1 MGMENQTEV
10 LYLNGA
16 FMALADGRISVEDR
30 GFELGDG
37 IYEVIKITNSRLLW
51 CPDHLE
57 RLERS
62 LASIRLSEA
71 LEGHPMDQVLA
82 ELVSRS
88 GLEQGMVYVQVTR
101 GYAPREFV
109 FPTAPHPTVL
119 AYAREHPAPSVSAIM
134 AGIALHPVED
144 MRWARCDIK
153 STNLLAAVL
162 AKEEARAAG
171 ADEALFMAPDGLVRE
186 GGSSNVFAVIGGV
199 FRTHPLT
206 NRILGGITRKHVIEI
221 ARRLGYAVEERAFT
235 LEELAAEP
243 AQHVEVFTASTLKDM
258 LPVVRIGDRVVGDGR
273 PGRSPCVCSMP
284 CGRSRPRFVGAAAP
298 APLATS

>member
-1 MGMENQTEV
+1 MGMESQGEI

-16 FMALADGRISVEDR
+16 FMPLADGRISIEDR

-51 CPDHLE
+51 LADHLE

-62 LASIRLSEA
+62 LAAIRLSEA
-71 LEGHPMDQVLA
+71 LDGHALETVLPD
-82 ELVSRS
+82 LVARS
-88 GLEQGMVYVQVTR
+88 GLDQGMVYVQVTR

-109 FPTAPHPTVL
+109 FPAAPHPTVL
-119 AYAREHPAPSVSAIM
+119 AYARAFPAPVADDIIR
-134 AGIALHPVED
+134 GTVLHPVD
-144 MRWARCDIK
+144 DLRWAHCDIK

-162 AKEEARAAG
+162 AKEEARGAG

-199 FRTHPLT
+199 LRTHPLS

-221 ARRLGYAVEERAFT
+221 ARRLGFPVEERAFT

-243 AQHVEVFTASTLKDM
+243 VEGAEVFTASTLKDM
-258 LPVVRIGDRVVGDGR
+258 LPVVRIADRAVGTGR
-273 PGRSPCVCSMP
+273 PGRVTLRTLDAM
-284 CGRSRPRFVGAAAP
+284 RQEQALAVGAAAP
-298 APLATS
+298 APLLG